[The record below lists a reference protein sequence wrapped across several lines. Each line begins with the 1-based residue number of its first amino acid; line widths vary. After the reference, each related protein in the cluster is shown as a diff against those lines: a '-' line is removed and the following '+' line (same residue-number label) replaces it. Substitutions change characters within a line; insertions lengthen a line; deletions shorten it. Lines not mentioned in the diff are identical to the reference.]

1 MVRGFSFRHFTGE
14 LLWFGVGRDV
24 LGLFT
29 FSGGLHKVR
38 RRQEERGRRR
48 EGGGFIRIYT
58 ACRAIYNLGL
68 DAYISRCRCLHE
80 VEPH

>member
-1 MVRGFSFRHFTGE
+1 MVCGFSFRHFTGE

-24 LGLFT
+24 LVLFT
-29 FSGGLHKVR
+29 FSGGYIKW
-38 RRQEERGRRR
+38 EGGRRR